1 MKRIQLSLLSIILLM
16 PFSHAMAQTH
26 DARPSLRHA
35 MDSLAAAHGV
45 NFVYDSQLPLG
56 QPSPAIASGLPL
68 SDALNRLFANTTI
81 IYKVKGRQVLLIRR
95 KNHTLSGYVR
105 DAQGETLINA
115 TVYDQTTRQGT
126 MTNEYGYY
134 SLTLPAGEHRLTVW
148 FPCLTA
154 AVISNVTASDGASF
168 RPASYSRRMICF
180 GDSISQGYDA
190 LYPMLCYTNRLADHF
205 DAYMLNLAIGGEKFV
220 PGLLS
225 REFAGAFRP
234 DIITVAYG
242 TNDWSGFDRDT
253 FFRRCDGFLE
263 KLAEYYPDSERFVIT
278 PLWRADRDRIT
289 KFGSFDEAVGYIA
302 DKAAACGHHV
312 IDGYGF
318 LPHYPGFFS
327 DLRLHP
333 NDLGYGEYVR
343 GLVAAME
350 KVLDR

>member
-1 MKRIQLSLLSIILLM
+1 MKIGFEQL
-16 PFSHAMAQTH
+16 
-26 DARPSLRHA
+26 R
-35 MDSLAAAHGV
+35 SLASGYFSAECKDGEIIFHRFTAAQEKYYLETSPRDFYVKTAATSGIRLDFYTDADSFGFDYRVTRASSRTFYFFDILIDGV
-45 NFVYDSQLPLG
+45 LKYHLG
-56 QPSPAIASGLPL
+56 EEQMWI
-68 SDALNRLFANTTI
+68 N
-81 IYKVKGRQVLLIRR
+81 KGRI
-95 KNHTLSGYVR
+95 
-105 DAQGETLINA
+105 DIP
-115 TVYDQTTRQGT
+115 
-126 MTNEYGYY
+126 
-134 SLTLPAGEHRLTVW
+134 LPAGEHRLTVW

-289 KFGSFDEAVGYIA
+289 RFGSFDEAVGYIA